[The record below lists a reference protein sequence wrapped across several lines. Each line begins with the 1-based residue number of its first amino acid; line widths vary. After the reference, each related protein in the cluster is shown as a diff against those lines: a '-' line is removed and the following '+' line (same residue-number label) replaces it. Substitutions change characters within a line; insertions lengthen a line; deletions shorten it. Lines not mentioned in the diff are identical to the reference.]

1 VTVRAFNGTSDALVL
16 SIGALATLSVGPS
29 TFATLLKPMETG
41 TDKGIVS
48 MGPSFT
54 TASSSFSQ
62 GKMTLWQGNSTS
74 AGIHVGLNS
83 TTDTLQATVLMGSA
97 DGWVIVVVTKASGTT
112 APRIH
117 KRVLS
122 SATTSRANTGTAV
135 ANVAFSGTDTIVFGK
150 SEYINWYT
158 MRLATAGFWNV
169 AMSDA
174 QVDALWTNLRTS
186 DWYGHAAGAPV
197 ALWDFNQT
205 GNGTPVQDLMGG
217 GANQTAIAGTSV
229 VSGDDPP
236 GWVFGTGGPADMT
249 AKPALPGYFSP
260 QVRQEAW
267 F

>member
-1 VTVRAFNGTSDALVL
+1 VTVRNFDGTTDVIVL
-16 SIGALATLSVGPS
+16 AIGAMSTQSIGPS
-29 TFATLLKPMETG
+29 TFAILVKPQEN
-41 TDKGIVS
+41 TDNGIVS
-48 MGPSFT
+48 IGNAFGT
-54 TASSSFSQ
+54 GTSSFGQ
-62 GKMTLWQGNSTS
+62 GKMTLWPGNSTS
-74 AGIHVGLNS
+74 SGIHVGLNS
-83 TTDTLQATVLMGSA
+83 STDTTQATVLTGTA
-97 DGWVIVVVTKASGTT
+97 DGWVIIVVTKASGTA
-112 APRIH
+112 APRVH

-135 ANVAFSGTDTIVFGK
+135 ANFAFAGTDTIVFGK
-150 SEYINWYT
+150 DEFVNKYT

-217 GANQTAIAGTSV
+217 GANQTTIAGTSV

-260 QVRQEAW
+260 QLRQEAW